1 MGEATESGGQP
12 VEAMLVIDQLRE
24 ELSEKTYELVIARAR
39 LKQYEQRTRESH
51 DSDRTRIGGSQTS
64 G

>member
-1 MGEATESGGQP
+1 MEGTTESGEKP
-12 VEAMLVIDQLRE
+12 VDAMLVIDQLRE

-39 LKQYEQRTRESH
+39 LKQYEQHTRESH
-51 DSDRTRIGGSQTS
+51 DSNRARISGSQTS